1 MCVCVC
7 HYHHFMNKE
16 ISTGTYETSLWI
28 FFSICL
34 CFFQINVNR
43 DVNER
48 VGKEDREV
56 GEWIYHTERTRTE
69 KEAKG
74 SLWILVNIRSFFVLM
89 VIENITITKVKFLKP
104 QFSVLFVLFY
114 QMYATLL
121 YCILNSFCNY
131 SFASNSKNTHPKK
144 TKAVGFHIFYT
155 ATLIVK
161 PKML

>member
-1 MCVCVC
+1 
-7 HYHHFMNKE
+7 
-16 ISTGTYETSLWI
+16 
-28 FFSICL
+28 
-34 CFFQINVNR
+34 
-43 DVNER
+43 
-48 VGKEDREV
+48 
-56 GEWIYHTERTRTE
+56 
-69 KEAKG
+69 
-74 SLWILVNIRSFFVLM
+74 M

>member
-1 MCVCVC
+1 MC

-43 DVNER
+43 HVNER

-69 KEAKG
+69 REAKG
-74 SLWILVNIRSFFVLM
+74 SLWILVNIRSFLVLM

-104 QFSVLFVLFY
+104 QFSVLFVLFVPDVC
-114 QMYATLL
+114 LL
-121 YCILNSFCNY
+121 CCILSSFCNY
-131 SFASNSKNTHPKK
+131 SFASNKQKYPS
-144 TKAVGFHIFYT
+144 
-155 ATLIVK
+155 
-161 PKML
+161 